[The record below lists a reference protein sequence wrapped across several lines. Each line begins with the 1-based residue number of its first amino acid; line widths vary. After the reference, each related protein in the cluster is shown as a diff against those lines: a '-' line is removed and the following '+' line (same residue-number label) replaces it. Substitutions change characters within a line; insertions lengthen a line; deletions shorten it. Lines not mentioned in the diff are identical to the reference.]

1 MPQDLFVRNVLSS
14 RVFEVGL
21 EWALDEFL
29 TSDVSQTPLADCF
42 AEAAGAADAPEVA
55 ETAETAVL
63 VGSWWR

>member
-1 MPQDLFVRNVLSS
+1 MSWS
-14 RVFEVGL
+14 VFEVSL

-29 TSDVSQTPLADCF
+29 TTDVSQTHLADCF
-42 AEAAGAADAPEVA
+42 AEAAEAADAPEAA